1 MIVLDLEWSQPYG
14 GGMEEIL
21 QIGAVRLDHL
31 GAPLSGRF
39 NVLHKTGHTEKAVA
53 HRPEAA
59 GRQAVHDGGCPLCGG
74 V

>member
-39 NVLHKTGHTEKAVA
+39 NVYIKPAIQKKLSPIARKLPDGRLSMTEGV
-53 HRPEAA
+53 
-59 GRQAVHDGGCPLCGG
+59 PLEEG
-74 V
+74 